1 MARSRP
7 KLSQSPWSGLDAVR
21 KIMDR
26 FGEFGESLNRMA
38 GALHGLEDSMKHLL
52 GVTSRVTAAMLML
65 HGSLAYTGKP
75 KQEFKSTSD
84 KDKPDERNWEE
95 IIKAGDDRRKKRDE
109 EDKEKARRLKLER
122 DFNNKLYRL
131 NTEKDRLSKKANK
144 YEDMAQT
151 SKTYFMGQKRKDF
164 IQDRKKFNYNY
175 DAKKINATALE
186 NNDQARQSFKDTQA
200 EQTAAEAAAS
210 KKTKK
215 NPTGP
220 GPADTTIKKWVLD
233 TEYGFASLEKDSEK
247 AGKEHGQL
255 DRKDQ
260 QQKRIVTQISLIGV
274 NELGQIIKSFSQNI

>member
-84 KDKPDERNWEE
+84 KDKPDEKNWEE

-122 DFNNKLYRL
+122 DLKNKL
-131 NTEKDRLSKKANK
+131 KDL
-144 YEDMAQT
+144 T
-151 SKTYFMGQKRKDF
+151 
-164 IQDRKKFNYNY
+164 
-175 DAKKINATALE
+175 
-186 NNDQARQSFKDTQA
+186 
-200 EQTAAEAAAS
+200 
-210 KKTKK
+210 TKK
-215 NPTGP
+215 N
-220 GPADTTIKKWVLD
+220 AL
-233 TEYGFASLEKDSEK
+233 
-247 AGKEHGQL
+247 
-255 DRKDQ
+255 
-260 QQKRIVTQISLIGV
+260 
-274 NELGQIIKSFSQNI
+274 